1 MEAGR
6 AAIQVCRYARID
18 PDTLEASDHWN
29 YTAAHVAFRYIAI
42 EGPIGVGKT
51 RLAERLAGRLDAH
64 TVLEEAENPFLADF
78 YNERPGAALQAQL
91 FYLLNRHRQLT
102 AIRQAESCTVR
113 DVAQQ
118 DVTLRYVPDQ
128 RTGEAVLACATG
140 SVVLDADEVMLL
152 HDTLRA
158 HMPDRMRPLPV

>member
-1 MEAGR
+1 MF
-6 AAIQVCRYARID
+6 V
-18 PDTLEASDHWN
+18 
-29 YTAAHVAFRYIAI
+29 
-42 EGPIGVGKT
+42 
-51 RLAERLAGRLDAH
+51 
-64 TVLEEAENPFLADF
+64 
-78 YNERPGAALQAQL
+78 RPPAALRWNARL
-91 FYLLNRHRQLT
+91 GYERVSELLS

-152 HDTLRA
+152 HDTVRA